1 MENTTFKFET
11 TPIDNATLLK
21 LLGKPTTLADIDELI
36 AVQGDEEAHFI
47 RVVRCKDCK
56 FYQDNNGGHPNMN
69 CRWID
74 DETPNADD
82 YCSYGERKEDEIH

>member
-1 MENTTFKFET
+1 MENTTIKFET

-21 LLGKPTTLADIDELI
+21 LLGRPTTLADIDELI
-36 AVQGDEEAHFI
+36 AVQDGREEHFVK
-47 RVVRCKDCK
+47 VVYCKDCK
-56 FYQDNNGGHPNMN
+56 FYQDNNGGYPNMN

-82 YCSYGERKEDEIH
+82 YCSYGERREDER